1 MGINNEYLMKLK
13 KIKKLKKGEQLFHS
27 ISDVFTDDFFASEEF
42 KYQSRQTSVKNYFF
56 PKNFSSYCLGIKIP
70 VGVKYR

>member
-1 MGINNEYLMKLK
+1 MGVNNEYLMKFK

-42 KYQSRQTSVKNYFF
+42 KYQSQSRTTFF
-56 PKNFSSYCLGIKIP
+56 LSTFLPT
-70 VGVKYR
+70 V